1 LFGLFFQ
8 ERRVE
13 YRLQGIAD
21 VVVHFGNHPHPGQN
35 KLVLVPLIGE
45 YHRTGNDANQ
55 EIINQRRHAFNAQ
68 LVQHGPQGHAENENA
83 EPKEKTEQGPS
94 KHGRRFPVH
103 RTVIISQWREPLSGQ
118 MMEKVLKYIREQHL
132 LQPGQRVAVACSGGA
147 DSVALLRI
155 LLDLREE
162 LGVVLSVAHFH
173 HQIRGA
179 EADADKQFVEELS
192 ARLQLEYHCGS
203 GNVPAHAA
211 AKKISLETAARDL
224 RHQWFAG
231 LIRQGKADKIATA
244 HTLDDQ
250 AETVLM
256 RILRGTGARGLAG
269 IAPAQKAKHLVR
281 PLLTTSRTEI
291 EAYLKALGQP
301 WRQDASNL
309 DTRHTRNR
317 VRHTL
322 LPLLER
328 EFNPAIRQTL
338 ADLADLAQAEDEY
351 WNNEL
356 SLLLP
361 RLVHEG
367 KPSRSGRSSSGDSR
381 NVLGLDLSAL
391 QRLPLALRRQAIY
404 ESAKRLGVSLEFK
417 HVQQLT
423 TLAEHEKPGKKVALP
438 DGLMATRTA
447 RELQFSHSSQELPGN
462 YCYPLPIP
470 GEVAVPELGLTIRA
484 RLISAGKQKAS
495 GYNAASLLN
504 PSLLGPELAV
514 RNWRAGDRFFPAH
527 SQSPKKVKELLQPAR
542 LGRELSSV
550 QRNIWPVI
558 ESAGQIVW
566 MRGFHVAHD
575 FAGGSGDA
583 VLIEEIAHEY

>member
-1 LFGLFFQ
+1 
-8 ERRVE
+8 
-13 YRLQGIAD
+13 
-21 VVVHFGNHPHPGQN
+21 
-35 KLVLVPLIGE
+35 
-45 YHRTGNDANQ
+45 
-55 EIINQRRHAFNAQ
+55 
-68 LVQHGPQGHAENENA
+68 
-83 EPKEKTEQGPS
+83 
-94 KHGRRFPVH
+94 
-103 RTVIISQWREPLSGQ
+103 
-118 MMEKVLKYIREQHL
+118 MEKVLKYIREQHL

-155 LLDLREE
+155 LLDVREE

-179 EADADKQFVEELS
+179 EADADKQFVEEL
-192 ARLQLEYHCGS
+192 AGRLQLEYHYGS

-224 RHQWFAG
+224 RHEWFAG
-231 LIRQGKADKIATA
+231 LIRQSKADKIATA

-338 ADLADLAQAEDEY
+338 ADLAELAQAEDEY
-351 WNNEL
+351 WSNEL

-423 TLAEHEKPGKKVALP
+423 ALAEHEKPGKKVALP

-447 RELQFSHSSQELPGN
+447 RELQFSHSSQDLPRD

-470 GEVAVPELGLTIRA
+470 GEVVVPELGLTIRA

-575 FAGGSGDA
+575 FVGGSGDA

>member
-1 LFGLFFQ
+1 
-8 ERRVE
+8 
-13 YRLQGIAD
+13 
-21 VVVHFGNHPHPGQN
+21 
-35 KLVLVPLIGE
+35 
-45 YHRTGNDANQ
+45 
-55 EIINQRRHAFNAQ
+55 
-68 LVQHGPQGHAENENA
+68 
-83 EPKEKTEQGPS
+83 
-94 KHGRRFPVH
+94 
-103 RTVIISQWREPLSGQ
+103 
-118 MMEKVLKYIREQHL
+118 MEKVLKYIREQHL

-155 LLDLREE
+155 LLDLRDE

-173 HQIRGA
+173 HQIRAA
-179 EADADKQFVEELS
+179 EADADKQFVEELA
-192 ARLQLEYHCGS
+192 ARLQLEFHCGL
-203 GNVPAHAA
+203 GNVPVHAA
-211 AKKISLETAARDL
+211 TEKISMETAARDL

-231 LIRQGKADKIATA
+231 LITQSKVDKIATA

-356 SLLLP
+356 SSLLP

-367 KPSRSGRSSSGDSR
+367 KPSRSGRSSSGHSKD
-381 NVLGLDLSAL
+381 VLGLDISAL
-391 QRLPLALRRQAIY
+391 LRLPLALRRQAIY
-404 ESAKRLGVSLEFK
+404 ETARRLGVSLEFK
-417 HVQQLT
+417 HIQQLT
-423 TLAEHEKPGKKVALP
+423 TLVEHEKPGKKVSLP
-438 DGLMATRTA
+438 GDFMANRTA
-447 RELQFSHSSQELPGN
+447 RELQFSRRTQESPRN

-527 SQSPKKVKELLQPAR
+527 SQSPKKVKELLQPCR
-542 LGRELSSV
+542 LGQELSST

-566 MRGFHVAHD
+566 MRGFPVSHD
-575 FAGGSGDA
+575 FASRSGDA
-583 VLIEEIAHEY
+583 LLIEEAQMNAEVEE

>member
-1 LFGLFFQ
+1 
-8 ERRVE
+8 
-13 YRLQGIAD
+13 
-21 VVVHFGNHPHPGQN
+21 
-35 KLVLVPLIGE
+35 
-45 YHRTGNDANQ
+45 
-55 EIINQRRHAFNAQ
+55 
-68 LVQHGPQGHAENENA
+68 
-83 EPKEKTEQGPS
+83 
-94 KHGRRFPVH
+94 
-103 RTVIISQWREPLSGQ
+103 
-118 MMEKVLKYIREQHL
+118 MMEKALKYIREQRL

-155 LLDLREE
+155 LLDLRGE

-179 EADADKQFVEELS
+179 EADADKQFVEELAAS
-192 ARLQLEYHCGS
+192 LQLEFYCGS

-211 AKKISLETAARDL
+211 AEKISLEAAARDL
-224 RHQWFAG
+224 RHQWFAD
-231 LIRQGKADKIATA
+231 LISHGKADKIATA

-281 PLLTTSRTEI
+281 PLLATSRTEI
-291 EAYLKALGQP
+291 EAYLKKLRQP

-351 WNNEL
+351 WNGEL
-356 SLLLP
+356 SSLLP

-367 KPSRSGRSSSGDSR
+367 KPSRSGRSSSGESK

-404 ESAKRLGVSLEFK
+404 ETAKRLGVSLEFK

-423 TLAEHEKPGKKVALP
+423 TLAEREKPGKKMALP
-438 DGLMATRTA
+438 DGLLANRTA
-447 RELQFSHSSQELPGN
+447 REIQFSRPTQELPRN
-462 YCYPLPIP
+462 YCYPLLIP

-495 GYNAASLLN
+495 GYNGASLLN

-527 SQSPKKVKELLQPAR
+527 SQSSKKVKELLQPCR
-542 LGRELSSV
+542 LGQEFSSA

-566 MRGFHVAHD
+566 MRGFHVSHD
-575 FAGGSGDA
+575 FASSSGDA
-583 VLIEEIAHEY
+583 VLIEEIANEC